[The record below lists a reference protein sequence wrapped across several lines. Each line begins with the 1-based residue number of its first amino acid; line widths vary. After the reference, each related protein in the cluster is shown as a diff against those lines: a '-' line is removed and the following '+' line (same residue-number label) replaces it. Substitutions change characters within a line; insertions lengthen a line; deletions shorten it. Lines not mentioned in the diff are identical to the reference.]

1 MGELNK
7 NIIIPNEEEK
17 KNTKASERFI
27 HVIFSYPECNKKIDT
42 WVPIENRRA
51 NINLTSK
58 VEIIDYLNKIYPELN
73 PTNFE
78 GWKEK
83 QKQFWKIEKPQA
95 TATKAFFDALS
106 SGGWK
111 CRDCDLPINPNF
123 ARRIQDLKEFGY
135 TISTDLN
142 RYCPRCKQKLT
153 HLTLLPLERFHNSG
167 NGYETWSPQLR
178 KRIVRVLNSFDVY
191 ENATSNHV
199 LPDHKFSEIRWD
211 ENTKAEN
218 PDTMSDEEIRDKFQL
233 MSNQHN
239 EQKREVCRNC
249 FQSGKR
255 GVLFGIPFFYEG
267 TEVWDEEIPTK
278 GKAAEKGCVG
288 CGWYDIKK
296 WREELIK
303 RLRTD

>member
-1 MGELNK
+1 MAELNK
-7 NIIIPNEEEK
+7 NIKIPHEEIK

-27 HVIFSYPECNKKIDT
+27 HAIFYYPETKEKIDT

-51 NINLTSK
+51 NLDLKSK
-58 VEIIDYLNKIYPELN
+58 TEIIDYLNKIYPELN
-73 PTNFE
+73 PINYE
-78 GWKEK
+78 KWKEN
-83 QKQFWKIEKPQA
+83 QKNYWTTEKPRA
-95 TATKAFFDALS
+95 NETKSFFDALS

-111 CRDCDLPINPNF
+111 CRDCDLPPNPNF
-123 ARRIQDLKEFGY
+123 ARRIQDLKDFGY

-142 RYCPRCKQKLT
+142 RFCPKCGQNLT
-153 HLTLLPLERFHNSG
+153 HLIMLPLERYHNSG
-167 NGYETWSPQLR
+167 NGYETWTPQLR

-191 ENATSNHV
+191 ENSTSNHV

-218 PDTMSDEEIRDKFQL
+218 PDTMTDEEIRDKFQL

-255 GVLFGIPFFYEG
+255 GIIFGIPFFYVGNEN
-267 TEVWDEEIPTK
+267 WDNSIPTK
-278 GKAAEKGCVG
+278 GKAAEKGCLG
-288 CGWYDIKK
+288 CGWYDIEK
-296 WREELIK
+296 WREELLK
-303 RLRTD
+303 RLRTN